1 MYSAPMAY
9 LILASTAASG
19 DHGMFTLYRSSVVDP
34 VARIHVASFDTNNG
48 PAYNAENC
56 ALVAD
61 LLQRQDGI
69 KTRFWCEP
77 GEYQE

>member
-1 MYSAPMAY
+1 MYFAPTVC

-19 DHGMFTLYRSSVVDP
+19 EHGTFTLYRSSVVDP
-34 VARIHVASFDTNNG
+34 VARIHVASFDTSNG

-77 GEYQE
+77 GEYHE